1 MHPERGFLIWSCA
14 GRGPA
19 PNLEASLSLQEDPL
33 RLRPRAASK
42 GRLRGDANERR
53 GNAQHGASKGD
64 ADERRGNAQHGA
76 SKGDA
81 DERRGNA
88 QHGACETEKKWVK
101 RPDAWPGAGPGG
113 GTLTLRASLFAL

>member
-1 MHPERGFLIWSCA
+1 MHPERGFLIRSCA

-64 ADERRGNAQHGA
+64 ADERR
-76 SKGDA
+76 D
-81 DERRGNA
+81 NA

>member
-1 MHPERGFLIWSCA
+1 MHPERGFLIRSCA

-42 GRLRGDANERR
+42 GTLR
-53 GNAQHGASKGD
+53 
-64 ADERRGNAQHGA
+64 
-76 SKGDA
+76 GDA

-88 QHGACETEKKWVK
+88 QHGACETEEKWVK
-101 RPDAWPGAGPGG
+101 RPDAAGPGG